1 MVCLCMRKRPPIP
14 KEGVLFDFKVVARV
28 TLKSVGVVGLTVMK
42 RLPLPNENLCCAV
55 EKLIALWWTIE

>member
-1 MVCLCMRKRPPIP
+1 MP

-28 TLKSVGVVGLTVMK
+28 TLKSVGVVGLTAMK

-55 EKLIALWWTIE
+55 EKLIVLWWTIE